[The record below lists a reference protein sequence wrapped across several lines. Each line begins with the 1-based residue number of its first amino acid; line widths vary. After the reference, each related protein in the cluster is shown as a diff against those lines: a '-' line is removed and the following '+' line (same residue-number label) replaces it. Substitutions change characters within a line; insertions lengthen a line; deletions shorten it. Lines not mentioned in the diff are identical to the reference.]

1 MQRASGDAIVNLI
14 EQIFWERQKIWMA
27 VYERKNGTGICT
39 FTGGEGSGHCRV
51 PDPTAA
57 QAIRNAI
64 ELETVTLEDGHRILW
79 PERWLRVFDAVKDFC
94 EDDPVD
100 KEIFAR
106 RYQRGERN
114 VPVTIEQS
122 VYSRHLLKIRNH
134 AKMCA
139 AQEQLVRIF

>member
-1 MQRASGDAIVNLI
+1 MQRTSGDPIVDLI
-14 EQIFWERQKIWMA
+14 EQIFWEREKIWMA
-27 VYERKNGTGICT
+27 VYERKQGNGVCT
-39 FTGGEGSGHCRV
+39 FTGGEGSGHCLV

-64 ELETVTLEDGHRILW
+64 ELETVKLENGRHILW
-79 PERWLRVFDAVKDFC
+79 PERWLRVFDAVKSFC

-106 RYQRGERN
+106 RYQRKDRS

-139 AQEQLVRIF
+139 AQEQLVKIF